1 MPRNDRSWK
10 MLCERHLKIVP
21 PSAFIPIAEESG
33 LITPIGE
40 WIRSQVRPPVA
51 AEAILPLFDK

>member
-1 MPRNDRSWK
+1 

-40 WIRSQVRPPVA
+40 WIRPQVRPPVA
-51 AEAILPLFDK
+51 AEAVPPLFDK